1 MLSCTNAFI
10 SQISLCDSL
19 NREMIDNSKQ
29 KFPNK
34 KNSGSFG
41 WMQTLILLYSK
52 TTLHLKYLSIQ
63 WGPPEM
69 YIRFYSYIH
78 ISGNLICREGF

>member
-1 MLSCTNAFI
+1 MLNCTNAFI

-34 KNSGSFG
+34 RNSESLG
-41 WMQTLILLYSK
+41 WMQTLIRLYSK

-63 WGPPEM
+63 WKPLQM
-69 YIRFYSYIH
+69 CIRYQNDIH
-78 ISGNLICREGF
+78 TFQ